1 MESPTGGCRN
11 RTHPDLEDTTST
23 AHLNST
29 RGAATT
35 RPDRSRRLRT
45 TGAWTVQVVLASQ
58 FAAGGALKL
67 INDPQMLAMFTG
79 IGAGQWLRV
88 LVGVLEVA
96 AAVGLLVPRSA
107 GAAAAGLVALMAGAA
122 ITNVVALGTSP
133 ALPLVLG
140 LLATVVVLR
149 RSAR

>member
-1 MESPTGGCRN
+1 M
-11 RTHPDLEDTTST
+11 ST
-23 AHLNST
+23 ATSNFT
-29 RGAATT
+29 RGAATA

-45 TGAWTVQVVLASQ
+45 TATWTAQVALASQ

-67 INDPQMLAMFTG
+67 IGDPQMLAMFTD

-96 AAVGLLVPRSA
+96 AAVGLLVPRLA
-107 GAAAAGLVALMAGAA
+107 RAAAAGLVGLMAGAA
-122 ITNVVALGTSP
+122 ITNVVALDTSP
-133 ALPLVLG
+133 ALPLVFA
-140 LLATVVVLR
+140 LLATVVIVLR